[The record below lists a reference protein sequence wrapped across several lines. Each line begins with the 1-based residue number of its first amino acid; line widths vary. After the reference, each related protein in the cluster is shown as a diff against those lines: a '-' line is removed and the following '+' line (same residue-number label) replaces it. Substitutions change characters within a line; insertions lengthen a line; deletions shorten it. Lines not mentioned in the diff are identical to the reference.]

1 MFKISK
7 CFVLFIFSML
17 CLTSASAAFA
27 DTLVLPNQNPIHG
40 KITHIVRGIVE
51 MKTENGREK
60 FVRSVSSGEA
70 RDMVEIGFF
79 KRKML
84 TGEIIYLTDRY
95 LEINTTAGKINIDR
109 LRIRNIVLSQE
120 TGFKKY

>member
-1 MFKISK
+1 MFKLSKLFAVCIFTMISISISN
-7 CFVLFIFSML
+7 F
-17 CLTSASAAFA
+17 AFA
-27 DTLVLPNQNPIHG
+27 DTLVLPNQPAIHG
-40 KITHIVRGIVE
+40 KIVHIVKGMVE
-51 MKTENGREK
+51 IKTTNGREK

-84 TGEIIYLTDRY
+84 TGEVMFLTERY
-95 LEINTTAGKINIDR
+95 LEMNTAAGKINIDR
-109 LRIRNIVLSQE
+109 LRVRNIVLSQE